1 MAGMQVPT
9 VLQIYDLNSNFREI
23 PDKILKNIFASHPFI
38 LWAQLVWHEPRQL
51 HWQLSWRHSKIIES
65 FIEVLLYCLIKS

>member
-38 LWAQLVWHEPRQL
+38 L
-51 HWQLSWRHSKIIES
+51 
-65 FIEVLLYCLIKS
+65 